1 MKDKETMLDTAS
13 LIALENRANEIIKG
27 IKYVIG
33 IDTADG
39 TNLSYCLM
47 RKEEHDK
54 STHLILAKTLNDKQ
68 SFEEETK
75 NLAKYFN
82 ACILKE
88 ENKSK

>member
-1 MKDKETMLDTAS
+1 MKNEIILDIKS

-27 IKYVIG
+27 VKYVIG

-39 TNLSYCLM
+39 TNFSYCLM

-54 STHLILAKTLNDKQ
+54 STHLILAKTLDNEKL
-68 SFEEETK
+68 FKEETE

-88 ENKSK
+88 QNEKL